1 MADWDKWDGQSW
13 YRNNKNRPSGVGTVS
28 HARREKMRQK
38 ALAREAAEALA
49 KRDQNQAAADAAAPA
64 AADAAAPA
72 ATNAA
77 APAATPS
84 TTESSTS
91 SSSSSSMH
99 VDAKRAKQSLSN
111 LLTKGMRKKMRK
123 KMRKRGK
130 KDEKNVKKEDES
142 LDKRDEKEK
151 GPSLGKRGVTDEPQG
166 SGGASSWRTPPAPPP
181 PKPRPLV
188 KRAEAMD
195 PVPEPEPEGTWI
207 LKQNRNTRVAVDW
220 HNVMEVN
227 EVVSL
232 KSIAAVQGLLDNGYQ
247 VFMVCFCGPH
257 RQHQV
262 HQKVRQLPLEF
273 TSVKY
278 TRARTGATGAT
289 GKAEWCL
296 KNGIGHLF
304 DGNVSI
310 CREALSKGITVWPIR
325 TRHEEHR
332 WVDKAWDS
340 LHSAVSTFLID
351 EAMNS

>member
-91 SSSSSSMH
+91 SSSSSSSMH
-99 VDAKRAKQSLSN
+99 VDAKRAKTEPEQSLD
-111 LLTKGMRKKMRK
+111 KRDEKKDEK
-123 KMRKRGK
+123 KDGK

-142 LDKRDEKEK
+142 LDKRDEKK
-151 GPSLGKRGVTDEPQG
+151 KDPSLGKRGVADEPQG

-181 PKPRPLV
+181 PKQRPLV
-188 KRAEAMD
+188 KRGETTD

-227 EVVSL
+227 DVVSL
-232 KSIAAVQGLLDNGYQ
+232 KSIAAVQGLLDDGYQ

-262 HQKVRQLPLEF
+262 HQKVRKLPLEF

-278 TRARTGATGAT
+278 TRARTGATG
-289 GKAEWCL
+289 KAEWCH

-304 DGNVSI
+304 DDNVSI

>member
-1 MADWDKWDGQSW
+1 MK
-13 YRNNKNRPSGVGTVS
+13 K
-28 HARREKMRQK
+28 
-38 ALAREAAEALA
+38 EAA
-49 KRDQNQAAADAAAPA
+49 
-64 AADAAAPA
+64 
-72 ATNAA
+72 
-77 APAATPS
+77 
-84 TTESSTS
+84 
-91 SSSSSSMH
+91 
-99 VDAKRAKQSLSN
+99 
-111 LLTKGMRKKMRK
+111 
-123 KMRKRGK
+123 
-130 KDEKNVKKEDES
+130 S
-142 LDKRDEKEK
+142 LDKRDEKKTNEQKK
-151 GPSLGKRGVTDEPQG
+151 GPSLGKRDVTDEPQG

-188 KRAEAMD
+188 KRGETMD

-227 EVVSL
+227 DVVSL

-262 HQKVRQLPLEF
+262 HQKVRKLPLEF

-278 TRARTGATGAT
+278 TRARTGATG
-289 GKAEWCL
+289 KAEWCH

-304 DGNVSI
+304 DDNVSI

>member
-99 VDAKRAKQSLSN
+99 VDAKRAKTEPEQSLD
-111 LLTKGMRKKMRK
+111 KRDEKKDEK
-123 KMRKRGK
+123 KEGE

-142 LDKRDEKEK
+142 LDKRDEKK
-151 GPSLGKRGVTDEPQG
+151 KDPSLGKRGVADEPQG

-188 KRAEAMD
+188 KRGETMD

-227 EVVSL
+227 DVVSL

-262 HQKVRQLPLEF
+262 HQKVRKLPLEF

-278 TRARTGATGAT
+278 TRARTGATG
-289 GKAEWCL
+289 KAEWCH

-304 DGNVSI
+304 DDNVSI

>member
-91 SSSSSSMH
+91 SSSSSSSMH
-99 VDAKRAKQSLSN
+99 VDAKRAKTEPEQSLD
-111 LLTKGMRKKMRK
+111 KRDEKKDEK
-123 KMRKRGK
+123 KEGE
-130 KDEKNVKKEDES
+130 KDEKNVKKDDES
-142 LDKRDEKEK
+142 LDKRDEKK
-151 GPSLGKRGVTDEPQG
+151 KDPSLGKRGVADEPQG

-188 KRAEAMD
+188 KRGETMD

-227 EVVSL
+227 DVVSL

-262 HQKVRQLPLEF
+262 HQKVRKLPLEF

-278 TRARTGATGAT
+278 TRARTGATG
-289 GKAEWCL
+289 KAEWCH

-304 DGNVSI
+304 DDNVSI

>member
-1 MADWDKWDGQSW
+1 M
-13 YRNNKNRPSGVGTVS
+13 
-28 HARREKMRQK
+28 
-38 ALAREAAEALA
+38 
-49 KRDQNQAAADAAAPA
+49 
-64 AADAAAPA
+64 
-72 ATNAA
+72 
-77 APAATPS
+77 
-84 TTESSTS
+84 
-91 SSSSSSMH
+91 
-99 VDAKRAKQSLSN
+99 
-111 LLTKGMRKKMRK
+111 
-123 KMRKRGK
+123 
-130 KDEKNVKKEDES
+130 KKEDES
-142 LDKRDEKEK
+142 LDKRDEKK
-151 GPSLGKRGVTDEPQG
+151 KDPSLGKRGVADEPQG

-181 PKPRPLV
+181 PKQRPRV
-188 KRAEAMD
+188 KRGETTD

-227 EVVSL
+227 DVVSL

-262 HQKVRQLPLEF
+262 HQKVRKLPLEF

-278 TRARTGATGAT
+278 TRARTGATG
-289 GKAEWCL
+289 KAEWCH

-304 DGNVSI
+304 DDNVSI

>member
-91 SSSSSSMH
+91 SSSSSSSMH
-99 VDAKRAKQSLSN
+99 VDAKRAKTEPEQSLD
-111 LLTKGMRKKMRK
+111 
-123 KMRKRGK
+123 KRDEK
-130 KDEKNVKKEDES
+130 KDEKKEGEKDEQNVKKEDES
-142 LDKRDEKEK
+142 LDKRDEKK
-151 GPSLGKRGVTDEPQG
+151 KDPSLGKRGVADEPQG

-188 KRAEAMD
+188 KRGETMD

-227 EVVSL
+227 DVVSL

-262 HQKVRQLPLEF
+262 HQKVRKLPLEF

-278 TRARTGATGAT
+278 TRARTGATG
-289 GKAEWCL
+289 KAEWCH

-304 DGNVSI
+304 DDNVSI

>member
-99 VDAKRAKQSLSN
+99 VDAKRAKTEPEQ
-111 LLTKGMRKKMRK
+111 
-123 KMRKRGK
+123 
-130 KDEKNVKKEDES
+130 S
-142 LDKRDEKEK
+142 LDKRDEKKDEEKDEKNDVKKEAASLDKRDEKKTNEQKK
-151 GPSLGKRGVTDEPQG
+151 GPSLGKRDVTD
-166 SGGASSWRTPPAPPP
+166 GASSWRTPPTPPP

-188 KRAEAMD
+188 KRAETLD

-207 LKQNRNTRVAVDW
+207 LKQNKNTRVAVDW
-220 HNVMEVN
+220 YNVMEVDD
-227 EVVSL
+227 VVQHN
-232 KSIAAVQGLLDNGYQ
+232 SIAAVQTLLLSGCQ

-257 RQHQV
+257 RQHEV
-262 HQKVRQLPLEF
+262 HQKLRQLPLEF

-278 TRARTGATGAT
+278 TRARTGATG
-289 GKAEWCL
+289 KAAWL
-296 KNGIGHLF
+296 HKNSIGHLF
-304 DGNVSI
+304 DDNADI
-310 CREALSKGITVWPIR
+310 CREALSKGLTVWPIR
-325 TRHEEHR
+325 AGREKHGWADR
-332 WVDKAWDS
+332 AWDS
-340 LHSAVSTFLID
+340 LSSAVNTFLIE
-351 EAMNS
+351 EALNS